1 MRAFIEYPEVSD
13 DRIEIKS
20 EFVVQTQDHYH
31 DEMLYHIT
39 RGLQPITDAAR
50 EQLKSEKR
58 AGLDEKMAQD
68 IYDDGTK
75 TVDGIEMEPKQ
86 PRYRGDDQY
95 WKDEC

>member
-13 DRIEIKS
+13 DRIEVKS
-20 EFVVQTQDHYH
+20 EFVVETRQHYF
-31 DEMLYHIT
+31 DEISARTKENL
-39 RGLQPITDAAR
+39 DAI
-50 EQLKSEKR
+50 SEYNRLIR
-58 AGLDEKMAQD
+58 AGLDERMAHD
-68 IYDDGTK
+68 SYDAGIK